1 MDARKAFIEAMDLPK
16 VALPDVVLNKSDH
29 VVMGGDHQPLIRLDR
44 IVKQY
49 GNATVLKDVTLDIH
63 EGEFLALLGPSGCGK
78 TTLLRTIAGFATPT
92 SGDITIGGRS
102 AIADP
107 PNRRP
112 VNTVFQNYALFPHM
126 TVRENV
132 AFGPRRQGVRGAE
145 LEKQVTD
152 AMVLVGMDN
161 FAERYPAQLSGGQ
174 QQRVAL
180 ARAVVNRPKVLLLD
194 EPLAALDLKLRKRMQ
209 LELKRLHDRL
219 GMTFVIVTHDQ
230 EEALVMADRIVVM
243 SQGSVEQVG
252 TGKDIYENP
261 ASRFVAD
268 FIGEANLI
276 KCTVDPTGAL
286 LTRNPVAALPYRVTQ
301 SGVTQ
306 ATLMV
311 RPERIEIVSHVG
323 DPAFVYASAIVR
335 DVVYAGSITRIY
347 ATSNIA
353 EEIVVAHNGT
363 QLRFEIGQTL
373 SIAWRRDDAR
383 VLTH

>member
-1 MDARKAFIEAMDLPK
+1 MQVTHRQPVIYPDRTGSGHEAANSAAPR
-16 VALPDVVLNKSDH
+16 
-29 VVMGGDHQPLIRLDR
+29 QPLIRLDK

-49 GNATVLKDVTLDIH
+49 GTATVLKHITLDIH

-92 SGDITIGGRS
+92 SGDLTIGGVT
-102 AIADP
+102 ALDDP

-132 AFGPRRQGVRGAE
+132 AFGPRRRGVRAAE
-145 LEKQVTD
+145 VDEQV
-152 AMVLVGMDN
+152 MNSLVLVGMEAFSD
-161 FAERYPAQLSGGQ
+161 RYPSQLSGGQ

-180 ARAVVNRPKVLLLD
+180 ARAVVNQPKVLLLD

-243 SQGSVEQVG
+243 SHGAIEQVG
-252 TGKDIYENP
+252 TGEEIYENP
-261 ASRFVAD
+261 TSRFVAD

-276 KCTVDPTGAL
+276 ECTVANDGAL
-286 LTRNPVAALPYRVTQ
+286 WTLSPATALPYRVAQ
-301 SGVTQ
+301 PQ
-306 ATLMV
+306 IRHATLMI
-311 RPERIEIVSHVG
+311 RPERIRIVTSTEDSHL
-323 DPAFVYASAIVR
+323 VYATAVVR
-335 DVVYAGSITRIY
+335 EVVYAGSITRVY
-347 ATSNIA
+347 ATSSLA
-353 EEIVVAHNGT
+353 DEIVVAHNGT
-363 QLRFEIGQTL
+363 HPRIEVGQAL